1 MSVSKTTLGNLKV
14 ILNNIGQLDDDI
26 QGQLFAINERETEE
40 IHYTLMDIADRIESE
55 IDRVE
60 AELDTDVE

>member
-14 ILNNIGQLDDDI
+14 IFNNIGQLDDDI

-60 AELDTDVE
+60 AELDTETE